1 LGFAIGKDVI
11 MKNRI
16 IIMIVLV
23 ILVISCNN
31 IPSLLESKVTVI
43 TREVTRIISEE
54 IYIIKSL
61 TPSSTPTKKLTATFT
76 ITPTLSCF
84 DTAISQR
91 ELNDCAWLL
100 AEDKKEKLHQLVEKI
115 AYKFTYNPKKK
126 EAFLQYEAEWEE
138 LAENECW
145 TWWGSLDDSG
155 WYEKGSMAQMEVGL
169 CVGKKYEERIEEIK
183 FLLK

>member
-1 LGFAIGKDVI
+1 

-16 IIMIVLV
+16 RIMIVLV
-23 ILVISCNN
+23 ILLISCNN

-43 TREVTRIISEE
+43 TREVARVITENN
-54 IYIIKSL
+54 YIIQSVI
-61 TPSSTPTKKLTATFT
+61 PSSAPTRKPTATLT

-84 DTAISQR
+84 DSAISQR

-100 AEDKKEKLHQLVEKI
+100 AEDKKEMLHQLVDKI
-115 AYKFTYNPKKK
+115 ADKFTYNPTKK

-138 LAENECW
+138 LAEKECW

-155 WYEKGSMAQMEVGL
+155 WYEKGTMAPMEVGL